1 MEDKKIEDLAYIQSA
16 TARKK
21 VMNSLKNGKM
31 KTPTTISQETD
42 MTLNYLSKT
51 LKQLKNKQLIQCL
64 NEESRKKRFYII
76 TDYGKQVINL
86 EGEFLWK

>member
-42 MTLNYLSKT
+42 MTLKIGRAS
-51 LKQLKNKQLIQCL
+51 CR
-64 NEESRKKRFYII
+64 ER
-76 TDYGKQVINL
+76 V
-86 EGEFLWK
+86 